1 MTATLAELLGAEQP
15 STWDGQSFAGEL
27 SEKTNHGR
35 DFVIL
40 SQGAWSYQRSIVVSL
55 DYDSYLPYWS
65 KGVSRVHAV
74 QY

>member
-40 SQGAWSYQRSIVVSL
+40 SQGAWSCQRSI
-55 DYDSYLPYWS
+55 
-65 KGVSRVHAV
+65 R
-74 QY
+74 

>member
-1 MTATLAELLGAEQP
+1 MPGLSNSTDGSKRDSLHENLDVTATLAELLGAEQP

-40 SQGAWSYQRSIVVSL
+40 SQGAWSCQRSI
-55 DYDSYLPYWS
+55 
-65 KGVSRVHAV
+65 R
-74 QY
+74 

>member
-15 STWDGQSFAGEL
+15 STWNGQSFAGEL

-40 SQGAWSYQRSIVVSL
+40 SQGAWSYQRSIIGL
-55 DYDSYLPYWS
+55 
-65 KGVSRVHAV
+65 
-74 QY
+74 